1 MFSLKLFYLQAF
13 FLRYVAAVIATIAS
27 PSKHTYVAASLSSPL
42 FGAAF
47 LLQKNPLFDALI

>member
-1 MFSLKLFYLQAF
+1 MFSLKAVLFASF

-47 LLQKNPLFDALI
+47 WF